1 MSLPRSELLCAFTIL
16 TAREIHLPSRVDA
29 SRLILQVPELV
40 MLSVNDRKIFTAE
53 LGWAQPAPVLP
64 PRAVTTPRGRAGDRR
79 LCVSRA
85 RLPRGIPRPAPSFN
99 CTMPL

>member
-1 MSLPRSELLCAFTIL
+1 MSLPPSELLCAFTIL

-64 PRAVTTPRGRAGDRR
+64 PRCHHSPGPRRGQAAVREQSSASPGHPA
-79 LCVSRA
+79 SR
-85 RLPRGIPRPAPSFN
+85 PEF
-99 CTMPL
+99 